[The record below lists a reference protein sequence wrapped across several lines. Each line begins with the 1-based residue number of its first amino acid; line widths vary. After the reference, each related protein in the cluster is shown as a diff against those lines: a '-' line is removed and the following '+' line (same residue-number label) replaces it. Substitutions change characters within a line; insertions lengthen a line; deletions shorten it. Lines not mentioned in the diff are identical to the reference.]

1 MLQRQRI
8 YELIL
13 GDYKSKIKDAA
24 ILINSLQ
31 VTFDVS
37 KSSDNKRKSNT
48 ANIQVYNLA
57 DSTLSK
63 LDSTEYLGASLSC
76 GYEESGLINLI
87 TGQVTS
93 VNTRKSGADKVTTI
107 VIGEGYVEL
116 NQQYLKGIT
125 PAGSTV
131 EQTIEEIRKQ
141 MPGVVK
147 GSYVGLNKDQQ
158 CLYGYPLSGTPRQML
173 NEICEANRME
183 YRIDRGALYITDEA
197 QISDKNLTTA
207 FLLTE
212 TTGLVDIPY
221 RTTADGAKLK
231 GDKTKRKGVQF
242 KALLNGRIFP
252 GSPVVIQSKLI
263 SGTFK
268 VVNAR
273 YYGGYNDN
281 DWYIDC
287 YCEEL
292 LTGDIPK

>member
-13 GDYKSKIKDAA
+13 GDYKSKNKDA
-24 ILINSLQ
+24 ISITNLQ

-37 KSSDNKRKSNT
+37 KSSDNKRKSNS
-48 ANIQVYNLA
+48 ANIEVYNL
-57 DSTLSK
+57 SNNTLAK
-63 LDSTEYLGASLSC
+63 LDSTEYLGVSLSC
-76 GYEESGLINLI
+76 GYEDTGLVNLI
-87 TGQVTS
+87 TGQVTQ
-93 VNTRKSGADKVTTI
+93 VTTRRSGTDKVTTI
-107 VIGEGYVEL
+107 VIGEGYIEL
-116 NQQYLKGIT
+116 NQQYLKGVT

-141 MPGVVK
+141 MPGIVK
-147 GSYVGLNKDQQ
+147 GGYVGLNKNQQ
-158 CLYGYPLSGTPRQML
+158 CLYGYPLTGTPRQML
-173 NEICEANRME
+173 NEVCEANRME
-183 YRIDRGALYITDEA
+183 YRIDRDALYISDES
-197 QISDKNLTTA
+197 QLTDKNLTTA
-207 FLLTE
+207 FILSE
-212 TTGLVDIPY
+212 NTGLIDIPY

-252 GSPVVIQSKLI
+252 GSPVAIQSTLI
-263 SGTFK
+263 TGTFR

-287 YCEEL
+287 FCEEIL
-292 LTGDIPK
+292 NGDIPS

>member
-13 GDYKSKIKDAA
+13 GDYKSKNKDA
-24 ILINSLQ
+24 ISITNLQ

-37 KSSDNKRKSNT
+37 KSSDNKRKSNS
-48 ANIQVYNLA
+48 ANIEVVNLA
-57 DSTLSK
+57 DSTIAK

-76 GYEESGLINLI
+76 GYEDTGLINLI
-87 TGQVTS
+87 TGQVTE
-93 VNTRKSGADKVTTI
+93 VRTRKNGAGKVTTI
-107 VIGEGYVEL
+107 VIGEGYIEL

-147 GSYVGLNKDQQ
+147 GGYVGINKDQQ
-158 CLYGYPLSGTPRQML
+158 CLYGYPLTGTPRQML
-173 NEICEANRME
+173 NEVCEANRIE
-183 YRIDRGALYITDEA
+183 YRVDRDALYITDES
-197 QISDKNLTTA
+197 QTSDKNLTTA
-207 FLLTE
+207 FILSE
-212 TTGLVDIPY
+212 DTGLVDIPY

-231 GDKTKRKGVQF
+231 GDKTKRNGVQF

-252 GSPVVIQSKLI
+252 GSPVILRSKLI
-263 SGTFK
+263 DGAFR

-281 DWYIDC
+281 DWYIEC
-287 YCEEL
+287 YCEEIL
-292 LTGDIPK
+292 SGDIPK

>member
-13 GDYKSKIKDAA
+13 GDYKSKNKDA
-24 ILINSLQ
+24 ISITNLQ

-37 KSSDNKRKSNT
+37 KSSDNKRKSNS
-48 ANIQVYNLA
+48 ANIEVVNLA
-57 DSTLSK
+57 DSTIAK

-76 GYEESGLINLI
+76 GYEDTGLINLI
-87 TGQVTS
+87 TGQVTE
-93 VNTRKSGADKVTTI
+93 VRTRKNGADKVTTI
-107 VIGEGYVEL
+107 VIGEGYIEL

-141 MPGVVK
+141 MSGVVK
-147 GSYVGLNKDQQ
+147 GGYVGINKDQQ
-158 CLYGYPLSGTPRQML
+158 CLYGYPLTGTPRQML
-173 NEICEANRME
+173 NEVCEANRIE
-183 YRIDRGALYITDEA
+183 YRVDRDALYITDES
-197 QISDKNLTTA
+197 QTSDKNLTTA
-207 FLLTE
+207 FILSE
-212 TTGLVDIPY
+212 DTGLVDIPY

-231 GDKTKRKGVQF
+231 GDKTKRNGVQF

-252 GSPVVIQSKLI
+252 GSPVILRSKLI
-263 SGTFK
+263 DGAFR

-281 DWYIDC
+281 DWYIEC
-287 YCEEL
+287 YCEEIL
-292 LTGDIPK
+292 SGDIPK